1 MKKMA
6 KKKAP
11 AKRRTRAERL
21 KDDGVL
27 KGRLAKHDHEA
38 IESLTAA
45 EHKQLTKLL
54 KKVKKAYPP
63 GKKMN
68 ANFV

>member
-1 MKKMA
+1 MPT
-6 KKKAP
+6 KKKP
-11 AKRRTRAERL
+11 TKRRTRAQRL

-45 EHKQLTKLL
+45 EHKELTRIL
-54 KKVKKAYPP
+54 KKVKKACPS

-68 ANFV
+68 ANFL

>member
-1 MKKMA
+1 MG
-6 KKKAP
+6 KKAP
-11 AKRRTRAERL
+11 AKRRTRAQRL

-27 KGRLAKHDHEA
+27 KGGRLAKHDHEA
-38 IESLTAA
+38 IECLTAD
-45 EHKQLTKLL
+45 EHKQLTRIL
-54 KKVKKAYPP
+54 KKVKKAYPS

>member
-1 MKKMA
+1 MPA
-6 KKKAP
+6 KKKP
-11 AKRRTRAERL
+11 AKRRTRAQRL
-21 KDDGVL
+21 RDDGVL
-27 KGRLAKHDHEA
+27 KGRLAKHDHVA

-45 EHKQLTKLL
+45 EHKELTRIL
-54 KKVKKAYPP
+54 KKVKKACPA